1 MHGFTGDANSI
12 KNYSEM
18 NQFADQYGFAVCY
31 PRGTTDSSGDRF
43 WNVGYAFHPNETVDD
58 VGFLTELAEY
68 LQSNHGLNPDYTFAT
83 GMSNG
88 GEMCYMLACQAYDT
102 FKAVAPVAGMIL
114 QDILDE
120 CDDSPP
126 IPLFEIHGSQDNV
139 TPLSG
144 DPNNSDG
151 WGAYPSIPF
160 TINYFSEKNDCT
172 DVVTETL
179 PNTNPSDGSIV
190 ISEKHINGINNNE
203 VWYYEVVGGGHDWP
217 GAWGNMDI
225 NAGEEAWLFFQKYI
239 DDILSTPDSLTLEDS
254 IRLFPNPS
262 SGLIR
267 IESNNNIALQEVL
280 LYDSLG
286 TNLDVRFKNDSI
298 DIEYLGTGIYIL
310 VLKTSD
316 GIITRKIVK
325 N

>member
-1 MHGFTGDANSI
+1 
-12 KNYSEM
+12 
-18 NQFADQYGFAVCY
+18 
-31 PRGTTDSSGDRF
+31 
-43 WNVGYAFHPNETVDD
+43 
-58 VGFLTELAEY
+58 
-68 LQSNHGLNPDYTFAT
+68 
-83 GMSNG
+83 
-88 GEMCYMLACQAYDT
+88 
-102 FKAVAPVAGMIL
+102 
-114 QDILDE
+114 
-120 CDDSPP
+120 
-126 IPLFEIHGSQDNV
+126 
-139 TPLSG
+139 
-144 DPNNSDG
+144 
-151 WGAYPSIPF
+151 
-160 TINYFSEKNDCT
+160 
-172 DVVTETL
+172 
-179 PNTNPSDGSIV
+179 
-190 ISEKHINGINNNE
+190 
-203 VWYYEVVGGGHDWP
+203 
-217 GAWGNMDI
+217 MDI